1 MSRHR
6 FDHKVDR
13 NDETKTASAP
23 ARLRRVEI
31 ITGIE
36 RRRKWSREEKAEIVA
51 ESFAEGAVVSEVA
64 RRHGLNPQQ
73 LFGWRAQLRENISD
87 SHPSGGDPSSIEGP
101 TFVPAVVA
109 SVSPSRTAP
118 AFSASMVAT
127 GAAGVDPA
135 PIEISFGQVLV
146 RVRSQADLRALMAVL
161 KALQVS

>member
-73 LFGWRAQLRENISD
+73 LFSWRAQLRESVSR
-87 SHPSGGDPSSIEGP
+87 SHPSSGDPSSNEGP
-101 TFVPAVVA
+101 AFVPAVVA
-109 SVSPSRTAP
+109 SVPSPTASV
-118 AFSASMVAT
+118 FSAAAVAT